1 MSDRSFIPDEP
12 ALESI
17 GRGAGIQG
25 WVPAFAGTTSW
36 VIAAALALLLAGCG
50 FELRGEPTVGLRT
63 LYVATNVPSSV
74 AGDIRR
80 ILATGRTRLVPTEA
94 GAEASLRILA
104 ETREKTVH
112 TITGSGRVY
121 DFQLRLAVSYQ
132 LTVPGREE
140 PVIAPGEVSTMRL
153 ITYSEAAPTAKE
165 AEEQLLYKDMQADLA
180 GRILRQVA
188 VARRES
194 AGAFPARP

>member
-1 MSDRSFIPDEP
+1 MPRRGGGPRR
-12 ALESI
+12 
-17 GRGAGIQG
+17 GGAG
-25 WVPAFAGTTSW
+25 AGR
-36 VIAAALALLLAGCG
+36 AP
-50 FELRGEPTVGLRT
+50 PTVGLRT
-63 LYVATNVPSSV
+63 LYVSSAVPSSV
-74 AGDIRR
+74 AGEIRR
-80 ILATGRTRLVPTEA
+80 VLGTGTTRLVPAET
-94 GAEASLRILA
+94 GAEASLRILG
-104 ETREKTVH
+104 ETREKSVH

-121 DFQLRLAVSYQ
+121 EFQLRMAVSYQ

-140 PVIAPGEVSTMRL
+140 PVIAPGEVSTTRL

>member
-1 MSDRSFIPDEP
+1 MSRIF
-12 ALESI
+12 LL
-17 GRGAGIQG
+17 
-25 WVPAFAGTTSW
+25 
-36 VIAAALALLLAGCG
+36 AALALLVAACG
-50 FELRGEPTVGLRT
+50 FELRGEPSVGLRT
-63 LYVATNVPSSV
+63 LYVASNVPSSV
-74 AGDIRR
+74 ATEVKR
-80 ILATGRTRLVPTEA
+80 ILATGTTRLVGSGKE
-94 GAEASLRILA
+94 AEATLRVLA
-104 ETREKTVH
+104 ETREKTVQ

-121 DFQLRLAVSYQ
+121 EFQLRLAVTYE

-140 PVIAPGEVSTMRL
+140 PVIAPGEVATTRL

-194 AGAFPARP
+194 APAFAAPR